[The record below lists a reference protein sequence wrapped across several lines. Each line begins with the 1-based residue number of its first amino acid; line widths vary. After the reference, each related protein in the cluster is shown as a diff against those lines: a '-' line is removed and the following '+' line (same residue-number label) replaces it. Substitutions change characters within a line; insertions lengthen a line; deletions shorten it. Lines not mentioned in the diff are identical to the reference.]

1 MSVSADHGIFFFE
14 FCSSSRCRSVVLMV
28 AAAVH
33 SLGVVH
39 LEPIV
44 GLSRNT
50 YVAKYKYAGMGHF
63 LITMSL
69 RWAI

>member
-1 MSVSADHGIFFFE
+1 
-14 FCSSSRCRSVVLMV
+14 MV

-50 YVAKYKYAGMGHF
+50 YVAKYKYAGMGPF